1 MRATQQ
7 TCYSLLFT
15 VPDISTGKI
24 TDGRKKALQQKK
36 KKYILPQTQL
46 SFFNQ
51 RLFCL
56 MALLLY
62 FRIFEASLS
71 LLFKILPTASKL

>member
-24 TDGRKKALQQKK
+24 TDGRKKALQQKNI
-36 KKYILPQTQL
+36 YILPQTQL

>member
-36 KKYILPQTQL
+36 KNIYFATDTII
-46 SFFNQ
+46 FF
-51 RLFCL
+51 
-56 MALLLY
+56 
-62 FRIFEASLS
+62 
-71 LLFKILPTASKL
+71 